1 MLVAASGIPVAMIKT
16 TNIFKF
22 IDGEYLYVSENG
34 RSSGYKS

>member
-22 IDGEYLYVSENG
+22 IDSEYLYVSENG